1 MGFSS
6 VNHIIN
12 THTHT
17 HTHTWLFTLHT
28 VQYFSFSLREIR
40 AVYASAHI
48 INILSGSFHQNYN
61 KYYVR
66 VTRAS
71 PTTTT
76 TYFVM
81 RTKGV
86 FLLQTTTTTTMT
98 KLNIMSFVRSVLYDI
113 LLYTRLCA
121 RPRGIIII

>member
-17 HTHTWLFTLHT
+17 RLFTLHT
-28 VQYFSFSLREIR
+28 VQYFSFSLREMR
-40 AVYASAHI
+40 AVYASARI

-66 VTRAS
+66 GTRVS
-71 PTTTT
+71 LTTTT

-86 FLLQTTTTTTMT
+86 FLLQTTTMTT
-98 KLNIMSFVRSVLYDI
+98 LNIMSFVRSVLYDI
-113 LLYTRLCA
+113 LLYTRLCG
-121 RPRGIIII
+121 RPRGIIIII